1 MVSPIDYSINVESPF
16 QSVLQGF
23 KVGDFLQ
30 QRGVQ
35 QQQQALA
42 QQQAQQQAAAQQQM
56 QADLGAV
63 AGNPNATGTD
73 YARLMTQYPQ
83 LSEQLKRSWETLDS
97 TQRQTRLNQAGQAY
111 AALSSGNVDVAKN
124 LFKDAAEAARNSGN
138 AQEAAGAE
146 AMLRTIEMNPDAAR
160 SSVAMTLISQVGPE
174 KFAESF
180 GKFGAEQ
187 RAQEQAPF
195 ALAEQKS
202 KAEQAK
208 YDTQIKAVAAKY
220 ADSNALLD
228 QQKKGW
234 DIRKIA
240 EDIEISKEQNR
251 IAAMNAAISR
261 ETNQLKK
268 QELQQKVDE
277 AKEKRDEKIREK
289 VSTAEG
295 AAASIDNLSNTVDR
309 LLKNPSLNDVV
320 GSIEGGTLGDM
331 KAYLSPGDAKSD
343 AISLIEQLGSQA
355 FIAQI
360 PQMKGTGALSE
371 KEGDKLQAS
380 LQNLGRKQSE
390 SQFRYNLSEVQR
402 LMGKAR
408 DRLQKTTGVP
418 LSAPDRPNAPRQA
431 ADFAPAPAGTPVQ
444 PAAEQKNITV
454 DF

>member
-1 MVSPIDYSINVESPF
+1 MGPIDYSINVADPF

-30 QRGVQ
+30 QRQVQ
-35 QQQQALA
+35 QQQQQLA
-42 QQQAQQQAAAQQQM
+42 QQQAQQQAAAQAQM

-63 AGNPNATGTD
+63 AGNPNASGAD
-73 YARLMTQYPQ
+73 YAGLMTKYPQ
-83 LSEQLKRSWETLDS
+83 LSENLKRSWDVLNEQ
-97 TQRQTRLNQAGQAY
+97 QRNVKIDQASQVY
-111 AALSSGNVDVAKN
+111 AALQSGKPQIAKDYLQTLLTAAQDGGDERTKAGLQAMIQQIDIDPAAAKTSMGMALVAQ
-124 LFKDAAEAARNSGN
+124 A
-138 AQEAAGAE
+138 
-146 AMLRTIEMNPDAAR
+146 
-160 SSVAMTLISQVGPE
+160 GPE
-174 KFAESF
+174 KFAEAF

-220 ADSNALLD
+220 ADSNALLE

-320 GSIEGGTLGDM
+320 GSIEGGTIGDM
-331 KAYLSPGDAKSD
+331 KAYLTPGDARSD
-343 AISLIEQLGSQA
+343 AIALLEQLGSQA

-360 PQMKGTGALSE
+360 PQMKGTGALSKE
-371 KEGDKLQAS
+371 EGDKLQAS

-390 SQFRYNLSEVQR
+390 SQIRYNLSEVQR

-418 LSAPDRPNAPRQA
+418 LSAPDRPNAPRQT
-431 ADFAPAPAGTPVQ
+431 ADFAPAPAGAPAQ